1 MKLTIKTLH
10 GFEDILAREVVTLGG
25 ENIEIITRGVKCEG
39 NPAFL
44 YRANL
49 SLRTAM
55 KILVPIYTFHASNEK
70 QLYDRIMEF
79 DWSNFLDVDQTFA
92 IDPVVFS
99 EVFTHSKF
107 VGLKAKDAMVD
118 QFRNKYRRRPS
129 VSKDAPDVLFNLH
142 CANDFFTV
150 SMDSS
155 GAALNQRG
163 YREEGHRAPM
173 NEVLAAGMLTLS
185 GWDKKTPLVDPMCGS
200 GTILT
205 EAAMMAMNMGPN
217 LKRKEFG
224 FRTWP
229 EYSPI
234 LFNNVRNEELNKIRK
249 PSMDLTGIDIDENA
263 VQLTR
268 KALGK
273 IGLRREVRI
282 KTMDF
287 MDFKPINDKGII
299 VTNPPYGER
308 IGDDILEFYKSMGDA
323 LKQNFVGYD
332 AWLISS
338 NKQAL
343 RQIGLKD
350 TERIT
355 LYNGKLECDFCKY
368 ELY

>member
-1 MKLTIKTLH
+1 MKLTIKTLF
-10 GFEDILAREVVTLGG
+10 GFEDILAKEVEELGG
-25 ENIEIITRGVKCEG
+25 EKIEKITRGVKCEG

-55 KILVPIYTFHASNEK
+55 KILVPIHTFHAKNEK
-70 QLYDRIMEF
+70 ELYDHMMDF

-99 EVFTHSKF
+99 EIFTHSKF

-118 QFRNKYRRRPS
+118 QYRNKYRRRPS
-129 VSKDAPDVLFNLH
+129 IDTDNPDVLFNLH

-163 YREEGHRAPM
+163 YREDGHRAPM

-200 GTILT
+200 GTILV
-205 EAAMMAMNMGPN
+205 EAAMMAMNMPPN
-217 LKRKEFG
+217 MKRKDFG

-234 LFNNVRNEELNKIRK
+234 LFNNILVELQSKMRK
-249 PSMDLTGIDIDENA
+249 PQMDLTGIDVDENA
-263 VQLTR
+263 VQLAR
-268 KALGK
+268 KSLGK

-287 MDFKPINDKGII
+287 RDFKPINDKGMI

-308 IGDDILEFYKSMGDA
+308 IGDDILDFYKSMGDA
-323 LKQNFVGYD
+323 FKNNFAGYD

-343 RQIGLKD
+343 KQIGLKD
-350 TERIT
+350 SERVK
-355 LYNGKLECDFCKY
+355 LMNGKLECDFCKY

>member
-1 MKLTIKTLH
+1 MKITIKTLF
-10 GFEDILAREVVTLGG
+10 GFEDILAKEVEELGA
-25 ENIEIITRGVKCEG
+25 ENVQKITRGVTCEG
-39 NPAFL
+39 NTAFL

-55 KILVPIYTFHASNEK
+55 KILVPIHTFQARNEK
-70 QLYDRIMEF
+70 LLYEEMMAF
-79 DWSNFLDVDQTFA
+79 DWANFLDVDQTFA
-92 IDPVVFS
+92 IDHVIFS
-99 EVFTHSKF
+99 ELFTHSKF
-107 VGLKAKDAMVD
+107 VALKAKDAIVD

-129 VSKDAPDVLFNLH
+129 VDPEKPDVLFNLH

-150 SMDSS
+150 SLDSS
-155 GAALNQRG
+155 AAALNQRG

-173 NEVLAAGMLTLS
+173 NEVLAAGMLLLS

-200 GTILT
+200 GTILV
-205 EAAMMAMNMGPN
+205 EAAMMAMNMAPN

-229 EYSPI
+229 EYSPM
-234 LFNNVRNEELNKIRK
+234 LFNNVLLEEQSKVRK
-249 PSMDLTGIDIDENA
+249 PQMDLTGIDIDDYA
-263 VQLTR
+263 VQLAR
-268 KALGK
+268 KSLGK
-273 IGLRREVRI
+273 IGLRKEVRI

-287 MDFKPINDKGII
+287 RDFKPIEEKGVI

-308 IGDDILEFYKSMGDA
+308 IGEDMLDFYKSMGDA
-323 LKQNFVGYD
+323 FKNNFNGYD

>member
-1 MKLTIKTLH
+1 MKLTIKTLF
-10 GFEDILAREVVTLGG
+10 GFEEILSKEVKALGG
-25 ENIEIITRGVKCEG
+25 EKIEKITRGVKCEG
-39 NPAFL
+39 NPEFL

-55 KILVPIYTFHASNEK
+55 KILVPIYDFQAQNEK
-70 QLYDRIMEF
+70 QLYDKMMAF

-92 IDPVVFS
+92 IDTVVFS
-99 EVFTHSKF
+99 ELFTHSKF
-107 VGLKAKDAMVD
+107 VGLKAKDAIVD

-129 VSKDAPDVLFNLH
+129 IDTDKPDVLFNLH
-142 CANDFFTV
+142 CAKDFFTI

-155 GAALNQRG
+155 GAPLNQRG
-163 YREEGHRAPM
+163 YREDGHRAPM
-173 NEVLAAGMLTLS
+173 NEVLAAGMVTLA
-185 GWDKKTPLVDPMCGS
+185 GWDKSIPLVDPMCGS

-205 EAAMMAMNMGPN
+205 EAAMIAMNMPPN
-217 LKRKEFG
+217 LRRKDFG

-234 LFNNVRNEELNKIRK
+234 LWNRVKSEEESKMRK
-249 PSMDLTGIDIDENA
+249 PNLDLIGIDVDESVA
-263 VQLTR
+263 QLAR

-282 KTMDF
+282 KNADF
-287 MDFKPINDKGII
+287 RDFKPINDSGMII
-299 VTNPPYGER
+299 TNPPYGER
-308 IGDDILEFYKSMGDA
+308 IGDDMIDFYKTMGDA
-323 LKQNFVGYD
+323 FKQNFAGYD

-338 NKQAL
+338 NKKAL
-343 RQIGLKD
+343 KQIGLKD
-350 TERIT
+350 SERIK